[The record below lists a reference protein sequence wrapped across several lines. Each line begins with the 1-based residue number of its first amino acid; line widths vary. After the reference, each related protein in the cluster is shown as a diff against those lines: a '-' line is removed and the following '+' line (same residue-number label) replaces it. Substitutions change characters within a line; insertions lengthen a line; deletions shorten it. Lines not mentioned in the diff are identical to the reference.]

1 MEGLDVGLA
10 RRAED
15 REAGGRAGMCPGC
28 WRPSCTIIS
37 TKEVHSAEAGQKG
50 NRKRTLETPP
60 RPVVQGL
67 LAAELQG
74 MKSWILGARPVTA
87 GMFING
93 WDQSTVEIGT
103 SHRKDCIRGS
113 PRVLVLFWPVS
124 LNEICGV

>member
-1 MEGLDVGLA
+1 MGRQEAELGCAQSVGGHHAPSSAPRKSTA
-10 RRAED
+10 RRQVK
-15 REAGGRAGMCPGC
+15 REIGREPSNCPA
-28 WRPSCTIIS
+28 W
-37 TKEVHSAEAGQKG
+37 
-50 NRKRTLETPP
+50 
-60 RPVVQGL
+60 PVVQGL

-74 MKSWILGARPVTA
+74 MKSWILEARPVTA
-87 GMFING
+87 GMFINS